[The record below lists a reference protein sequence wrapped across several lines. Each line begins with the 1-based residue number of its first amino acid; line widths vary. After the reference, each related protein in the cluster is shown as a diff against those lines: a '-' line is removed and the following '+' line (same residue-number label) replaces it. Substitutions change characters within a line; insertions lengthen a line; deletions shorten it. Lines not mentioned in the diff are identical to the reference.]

1 MQAISETGEE
11 IETGGFVHLHTHSE
25 FSLLDGASRVNELVD
40 TAKAMGQTAIAIT
53 DHGVLWRSRFLL
65 GGPCRE
71 AQPDHRLRDVHGAA
85 LTDGS

>member
-1 MQAISETGEE
+1 VQGTSETGEE

-53 DHGVLWRSRFLL
+53 DHGVLY
-65 GGPCRE
+65 
-71 AQPDHRLRDVHGAA
+71 GAVDFYSA
-85 LTDGS
+85 ARAAIPTI